1 MENVFCDCL
10 KLGKCLS
17 KPPVIP
23 MISYGSQKKH
33 VSFHLNNYPRKWTTY
48 PIAVPIR
55 KMIRTGKLC
64 AAPMS
69 AQQVE

>member
-1 MENVFCDCL
+1 
-10 KLGKCLS
+10 
-17 KPPVIP
+17 
-23 MISYGSQKKH
+23 MISYDSQKKH